1 MSVQTV
7 RVREFKARLSHYL
20 AVARS
25 GQPLEIRSRNKVI
38 ARVTGVPDEVPKGL
52 ARMITEGRARGNEQ
66 ARPRFKPVSLPDRG
80 PLLSDI
86 VLEQRGP
93 RN

>member
-1 MSVQTV
+1 MTIQSV

-38 ARVTGVPDEVPKGL
+38 ARVTGVPDEVPDGL
-52 ARMITEGRARGNEQ
+52 ARMIADGRATGNK
-66 ARPRFKPVSLPDRG
+66 RNKPRFKPVRLPDGG

-93 RN
+93 RD